1 MIMLAKDIKSSKVQK
16 KIELVY
22 SGEDY
27 FSRLEKIINTTKKE
41 LHIQTYIF
49 DTDSTGLRIIDSLIK
64 AANRNVKVYLLLD
77 GFGSSS
83 FSSNSVKN
91 LRYNGIN
98 VRFFSPILSLNSFYI
113 GRRLHH
119 KVVVSD
125 GKKLL
130 IGGINIADK
139 YHGSSFKTPWL
150 DYAIEI
156 ESAVAKPI
164 QQICRNFYFKK
175 RKVRKSK
182 IEATL
187 IDKEPL
193 TIRILQNDWLNR
205 KNEVH
210 KEYIK
215 AIGNAQK
222 EIIIVGSYFFPGRRI
237 ALALKKASKR
247 KIPIKLIVSGISDVP
262 VLRSAS
268 LYLYSILLKYNI
280 EIYEWNK
287 SVLHGKAAVIDGKWT
302 TVGSF
307 NINNL
312 SSFGSIEMNV
322 EINSTSFSEKYLL
335 HLNKII
341 NQCSNLT
348 IESLKNR
355 DGKFTKYS
363 NLLSYLFI
371 RFVVIIMTYFPRNRF
386 LKFFR

>member
-1 MIMLAKDIKSSKVQK
+1 MLVDKIKPIKSQK
-16 KIELVY
+16 KIELVF
-22 SGEDY
+22 SGADY
-27 FSRLEKIINTTKKE
+27 FSRLEKIINATKKE

-49 DTDSTGLRIIDSLIK
+49 DTDSTGLRIVEALKK
-64 AANRNVKVYLLLD
+64 AANRDVKIYLLLD
-77 GFGSSS
+77 GFGSNS
-83 FSSNSVKN
+83 FSSNIVKE
-91 LRYNGIN
+91 LRYYGVN
-98 VRFFSPILSLNSFYI
+98 VRFFSPLLSLNSFYI
-113 GRRLHH
+113 GRRLHQ

-125 GKKLL
+125 CNKVL

-150 DYAIEI
+150 DYAIQI
-156 ESAVAKPI
+156 ESNVAKPL

-182 IEATL
+182 IETTL
-187 IDKEPL
+187 LDKEPI

-205 KNEVH
+205 KNEVQ
-210 KEYIK
+210 KEYVK
-215 AIGNAQK
+215 AISNAQK

-307 NINNL
+307 NVNNL

-341 NQCSNLT
+341 NQCSKLT
-348 IESLKNR
+348 LESLKKR
-355 DGKFTKYS
+355 DGMFTRYS

-371 RFVVIIMTYFPRNRF
+371 RFVVIIMIYFPKNRF
-386 LKFFR
+386 LKSF

>member
-1 MIMLAKDIKSSKVQK
+1 MLVEKIK
-16 KIELVY
+16 KIKPQTNVELVF
-22 SGEDY
+22 SGADY
-27 FSRLEKIINTTKKE
+27 FLRLEKIINFTKKE
-41 LHIQTYIF
+41 LHLQTYIF
-49 DTDSTGLRIIDSLIK
+49 DTDSTGLRIVEALKK
-64 AANRNVKVYLLLD
+64 AANRDVKIYLLLD
-77 GFGSSS
+77 GFGSNS
-83 FSSNSVKN
+83 FSSNIVKE
-91 LRYNGIN
+91 LRYYGVN
-98 VRFFSPILSLNSFYI
+98 VRFFSPLFSLNSFYI
-113 GRRLHH
+113 GRRLHQ

-125 GKKLL
+125 GKNVL

-139 YHGSSFKTPWL
+139 YHGSSFETPWL

-156 ESAVAKPI
+156 ESNVAKPV
-164 QQICRNFYFKK
+164 QQICRNLYFKK

-182 IEATL
+182 IETTL
-187 IDKEPL
+187 FDKEPI

-205 KNEVH
+205 KNEVQ
-210 KEYIK
+210 KEYVR

-268 LYLYSILLKYNI
+268 LYLYSILLKFNI

-307 NINNL
+307 NMNNL

-322 EINSTSFSEKYLL
+322 EVHSKSFSEKYLL

-341 NQCSNLT
+341 NQCTKLT
-348 IESLKNR
+348 LESLKKR
-355 DGKFTKYS
+355 DGMFTRYS

-371 RFVVIIMTYFPRNRF
+371 RFVVIIMTYFPKNRF
-386 LKFFR
+386 LKS

>member
-1 MIMLAKDIKSSKVQK
+1 MLVQEIKTIKSPK

-22 SGEDY
+22 SGADY
-27 FSRLEKIINTTKKE
+27 FSRLEKIIHATKKE
-41 LHIQTYIF
+41 LHLQTYIF
-49 DTDSTGLRIIDSLIK
+49 DTDSTGLKIVEALKK
-64 AANRNVKVYLLLD
+64 AANRNVKIYILLD
-77 GFGSSS
+77 GFGSNS
-83 FSSNSVKN
+83 FSSNIVKE
-91 LRYNGIN
+91 LRYYGVNI
-98 VRFFSPILSLNSFYI
+98 RFFSPLLSLNSFYI
-113 GRRLHH
+113 GRRLHQ

-125 GKKLL
+125 GKHLL

-139 YHGSSFKTPWL
+139 YHGTSFETPWL
-150 DYAIEI
+150 DYAIEL
-156 ESAVAKPI
+156 ESTVAKPI
-164 QQICRNFYFKK
+164 QQICRNFYLKK
-175 RKVRKSK
+175 RKVRKRK

-187 IDKEPL
+187 FEKEPIA
-193 TIRILQNDWLNR
+193 IRILQNDWLNK
-205 KNEVH
+205 KNEVQ
-210 KEYIK
+210 KEYVK
-215 AIGNAQK
+215 AIRNAQK
-222 EIIIVGSYFFPGRRI
+222 EIIIVGSYFFPGSRI

-247 KIPIKLIVSGISDVP
+247 KVPIKLIVSGVSDVP

-302 TVGSF
+302 TIGSF

-341 NQCSNLT
+341 SQCTSLT
-348 IESLKNR
+348 TETLKNR
-355 DGKFTKYS
+355 DGRFTRYS

-371 RFVVIIMTYFPRNRF
+371 RFLVIIMTYFTKNRF
-386 LKFFR
+386 LKYY

>member
-1 MIMLAKDIKSSKVQK
+1 MLVDKIKPIKSQN
-16 KIELVY
+16 KIELVF
-22 SGEDY
+22 SGADY
-27 FSRLEKIINTTKKE
+27 FSRLEKIINATKKE

-49 DTDSTGLRIIDSLIK
+49 DTDSTGLRIVEALKK
-64 AANRNVKVYLLLD
+64 AANRDVKIYLLLD
-77 GFGSSS
+77 GFGSNS
-83 FSSNSVKN
+83 FSSNIVKE
-91 LRYNGIN
+91 LRYYGVN
-98 VRFFSPILSLNSFYI
+98 VRFFSPLLSLNSFYI
-113 GRRLHH
+113 GRRLHQ

-125 GKKLL
+125 CNKVL

-150 DYAIEI
+150 DYAIQI
-156 ESAVAKPI
+156 ESNVAKPL

-182 IEATL
+182 IETTL
-187 IDKEPL
+187 LDKEPI

-205 KNEVH
+205 KNEVQ
-210 KEYIK
+210 KEYVK
-215 AIGNAQK
+215 AISNAQK

-307 NINNL
+307 NVNNL

-341 NQCSNLT
+341 NQCSKLT
-348 IESLKNR
+348 LESLKKR
-355 DGKFTKYS
+355 DGMFTRYS

-371 RFVVIIMTYFPRNRF
+371 RFVVIIMIYFPKNRF
-386 LKFFR
+386 LKSF